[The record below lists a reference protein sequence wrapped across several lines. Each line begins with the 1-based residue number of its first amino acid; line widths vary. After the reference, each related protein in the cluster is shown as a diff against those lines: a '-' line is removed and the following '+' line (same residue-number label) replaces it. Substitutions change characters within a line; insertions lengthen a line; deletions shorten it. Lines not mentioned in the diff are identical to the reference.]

1 MNPLIITF
9 LSAIFA
15 STGFWA
21 FLTAMLQKKER
32 EKDGENQILKAI
44 ADLKK
49 DIEELKDNRERDNA
63 DRARNRILQFDD
75 ELRRHMEHS
84 EEFFNQIM
92 DDTNLYEAYCT
103 THEDTYPNSKAVS
116 AIRHIRECYQKCKA
130 EDRFI

>member
-49 DIEELKDNRERDNA
+49 DIEGLKEDRERDNA
-63 DRARNRILQFDD
+63 DSARNYILRFDD
-75 ELRRHMEHS
+75 ELRRHVEHS
-84 EEFFNQIM
+84 EEFFNQIL
-92 DDTNLYEAYCT
+92 DYVNSYQSYCDT
-103 THEDTYPNSKAVS
+103 HDSYPNSKAES
-116 AIRHIRECYQKCKA
+116 AMAHIKACYQKCKD